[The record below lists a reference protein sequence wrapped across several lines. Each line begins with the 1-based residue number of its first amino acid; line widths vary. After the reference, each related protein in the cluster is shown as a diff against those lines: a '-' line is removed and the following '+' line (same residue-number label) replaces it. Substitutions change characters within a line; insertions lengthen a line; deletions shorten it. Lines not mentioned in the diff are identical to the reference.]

1 LKQLLLGRAR
11 REIAEKYLASRFIV
25 PRVVVAS
32 GHPGVE
38 GVTDMISAVETNSAE
53 VRELTIDELDE
64 AGGGL
69 LGLMFA
75 LAFGIGYAAAA
86 WYYSQRL

>member
-1 LKQLLLGRAR
+1 LLLGRAR

-25 PRVVVAS
+25 PRAVVAS

-38 GVTDMISAVETNSAE
+38 GAADMISAVETNAGE
-53 VRELTIDELDE
+53 VCELTIDELDE

-75 LAFGIGYAAAA
+75 LGFGIGYAAAA
-86 WYYSQRL
+86 WYYS